1 MFARPVSSLWG
12 VELIMTLYANDFSKV
27 FSTLLDKTGVSCY
40 QISRYTHLDEAY
52 LSRLRSGEKNK
63 PSRETVIKI
72 GLALARFSDEVTLS
86 DIETLFKST
95 SLSIVSR
102 RSQCEFL

>member
-1 MFARPVSSLWG
+1 M
-12 VELIMTLYANDFSKV
+12 MLYADDFSKV
-27 FSTLLDKTGVSCY
+27 FSILLDKTGVSCY
-40 QISRYTHLDEAY
+40 KISHYTHLNEAY
-52 LSRLRSGEKNK
+52 LSRLKKGGKNN

-72 GLALARFSDEVTLS
+72 GLALAHYSDDITLS
-86 DIETLFKST
+86 DIETLFQST